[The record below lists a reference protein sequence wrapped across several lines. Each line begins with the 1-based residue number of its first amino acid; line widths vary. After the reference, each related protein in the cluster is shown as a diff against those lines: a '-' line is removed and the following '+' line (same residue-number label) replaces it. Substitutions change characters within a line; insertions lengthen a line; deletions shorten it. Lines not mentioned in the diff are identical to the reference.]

1 MVPNIFNPLKKAGIL
16 TGVNE
21 HTTDTLRTGRLWR
34 AFIITMVEGQAINDD
49 APSFFDDH
57 DLCRSGMFETFSRGV
72 IHLHSVPSPAVFLHP
87 TGF

>member
-21 HTTDTLRTGRLWR
+21 NTTDTLRTGRLWR
-34 AFIITMVEGQAINDD
+34 AFIISRVEGQAINYD

-57 DLCRSGMFETFSRGV
+57 DL
-72 IHLHSVPSPAVFLHP
+72 
-87 TGF
+87 